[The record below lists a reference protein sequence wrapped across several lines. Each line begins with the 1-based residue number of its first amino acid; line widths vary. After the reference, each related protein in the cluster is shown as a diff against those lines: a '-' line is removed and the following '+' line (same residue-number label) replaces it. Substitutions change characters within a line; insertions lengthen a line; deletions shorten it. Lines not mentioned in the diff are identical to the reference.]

1 MGCLVCL
8 LRRMMDDGTRPWL
21 AEFRQLGHSRNS
33 MRNARRALTSVA
45 AATTATAR
53 GLRQRATARAGYNES
68 ELGDFVDREDE
79 AIYAEAVRIFRRNLA
94 RYG

>member
-1 MGCLVCL
+1 MGAKRIDIEKLSAKWELC
-8 LRRMMDDGTRPWL
+8 MDRP
-21 AEFRQLGHSRNS
+21 LGHSHNS
-33 MRNARRALTSVA
+33 MRNARRALTYVA

>member
-1 MGCLVCL
+1 
-8 LRRMMDDGTRPWL
+8 MMDDGTRPWL
-21 AEFRQLGHSRNS
+21 AEFRQLGHSHNS
-33 MRNARRALTSVA
+33 MRNARRALTYVA